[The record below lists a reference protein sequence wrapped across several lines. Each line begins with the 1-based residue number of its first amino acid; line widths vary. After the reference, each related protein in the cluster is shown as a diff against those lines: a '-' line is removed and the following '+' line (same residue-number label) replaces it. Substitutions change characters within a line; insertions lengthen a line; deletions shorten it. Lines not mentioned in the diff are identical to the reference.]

1 MEFKIVDKTL
11 IFIYHYSDYISIDW
25 VKKSLQEKD
34 QVSFKQ
40 TLHFTSEDV
49 YEMEFEDDELE
60 YDEFDEPFP
69 PVAFL
74 FAELKDD
81 YYQIKRHIIR
91 TKNNFFFH
99 KDIDIQPEH
108 LIAETKI
115 SILKQIDEL
124 VKEDIYIG
132 GGAESNIPFEAFLK
146 MIDEFPTT
154 YEKKLYAEARVSSII
169 KSYFDTTLDSELKF
183 QNYLNKKSS
192 KQGKKLMK
200 LFQEYELQKFRTIQE
215 KLRGMLESENGY
227 SEDQWQNEILEIV
240 LLLYPKYI
248 CSFKTVYIK
257 INEQKRRFLDFMLVD
272 SNGNIDV
279 IEIKKPFENAIM
291 THSVYRGNY
300 TPHKDLVGT
309 IMQLEKYLFHLNRYG
324 EAGEKKLT
332 EKYKDKL
339 PEGLKI
345 KITNPKGFVI
355 IGRETNLSSEQKSDF
370 EIVKRKYKNVI
381 DIITYDDLLQRLD
394 FTIEQIQKM

>member
-1 MEFKIVDKTL
+1 MEFKIIDNAL
-11 IFIYHYSDYISIDW
+11 IFIYHYSEYNNGDW
-25 VKKSLQEKD
+25 VRSNLQEVD
-34 QVSFKQ
+34 SVVFKRI
-40 TLHFTSEDV
+40 LYFIPEDV
-49 YEMEFEDDELE
+49 YETEIE
-60 YDEFDEPFP
+60 YDEFDAPFP

-74 FAELKDD
+74 FAELKND

-91 TKNNFFFH
+91 TENNFFFH
-99 KDIDIQPEH
+99 KDLDIQ
-108 LIAETKI
+108 LKFIIAETKI

-132 GGAESNIPFEAFLK
+132 GEVESNIPIEVFIK
-146 MIDEFPTT
+146 MINEFPTT
-154 YEKKLYAEARVSSII
+154 YEKKLYAQARVSSII
-169 KSYFDTTLDSELKF
+169 KNYFDTTVDSELKF
-183 QNYLNKKSS
+183 QKYLNNKNS
-192 KQGKKLMK
+192 KQGKRLMK
-200 LFQEYELQKFRTIQE
+200 LFKEYELQKFRTIQE
-215 KLRGMLESENGY
+215 KLRGMLESENDY

-248 CSFKTVYIK
+248 CSFKTVHVK

-279 IEIKKPFENAIM
+279 IEIKKPFENVIM
-291 THSVYRGNY
+291 TNSLYRGNY

-324 EAGEKKLT
+324 ESGEKKLT
-332 EKYKDKL
+332 EKYKEKL

-355 IGRETNLSSEQKSDF
+355 MGRETNLSDEQRDDF

>member
-1 MEFKIVDKTL
+1 MEFKEIGNTL
-11 IFIYHYSDYISIDW
+11 LFIYYYSDYINEDW
-25 VKKSLQEKD
+25 VRESLKEND
-34 QVSFKQ
+34 SVNFKR
-40 TLHFTSEDV
+40 TLYFTSEDV
-49 YEMEFEDDELE
+49 CEIELE
-60 YDEFDEPFP
+60 YDEFDAPFP

-74 FAELKDD
+74 FADLKGD
-81 YYQIKRHIIR
+81 YYQLKRHIIG

-99 KDIDIQPEH
+99 RDVEIQPEY

-115 SILKQIDEL
+115 SILKQIDAL
-124 VKEDIYIG
+124 VKENIYIG
-132 GGAESNIPFEAFLK
+132 GEAESNIPVEAFIK
-146 MIDEFPTT
+146 MIDKFPTT
-154 YEKKLYAEARVSSII
+154 YEKKLYAEARVSSVI

-240 LLLYPKYI
+240 RLLYPKYI
-248 CSFKTVYIK
+248 FSFKTVYLK
-257 INEQKRRFLDFMLVD
+257 INEQNRRFLDFMLVD

-279 IEIKKPFENAIM
+279 IEIKKPFENVIM

-309 IMQLEKYLFHLNRYG
+309 IMQLEKYLFYLNRYG

-355 IGRETNLSSEQKSDF
+355 MGRETNMSNEQKSDF